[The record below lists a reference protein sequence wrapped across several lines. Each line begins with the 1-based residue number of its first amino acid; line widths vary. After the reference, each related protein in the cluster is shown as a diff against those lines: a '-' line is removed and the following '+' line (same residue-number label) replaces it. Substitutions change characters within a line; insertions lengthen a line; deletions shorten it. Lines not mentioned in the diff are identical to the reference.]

1 MPNSSAVKNLVTFQ
15 LTGDYYKISP
25 NKISPE
31 SIIPTFG
38 TDLGNLVFNLE
49 NSHNQSIFTL
59 KYNASDLAKK
69 NGMKSK
75 KYKKT
80 VQFNKLGSESR
91 QSIRQFLNKLP
102 NLTPQPEN
110 QYTTKN
116 YRFFPQTMNVLM
128 GKMTNYLMDKTIK
141 HNYFQIYLI
150 RNNCQVQKSLKSSG
164 STTKVSSFSSNSY
177 NIPNWEIGTITAGIA
192 TIFAAT
198 ITYFWAPLCDELGTI
213 ALTVGQKLYKYDNE
227 KLMKK
232 VMNDIERTQAETED
246 IIAEIEA
253 DPEFGPLDPYIDDD
267 TLTLLVEDAEWHLD
281 TPDTGLSKSEIV
293 DVLL

>member
-1 MPNSSAVKNLVTFQ
+1 MPNSSAVKKLVSFK

-38 TDLGNLVFNLE
+38 TDLGNLVLNLE
-49 NSHNQSIFTL
+49 NFHNQSIFTL
-59 KYNASDLAKK
+59 NYNASDLAKK

-75 KYKKT
+75 KYKNT

-91 QSIRQFLNKLP
+91 KSIRQFLNTLP
-102 NLTPQPEN
+102 NLTPQPAN
-110 QYTTKN
+110 QYTKKN
-116 YRFFPQTMNVLM
+116 YRFFPQIMNCLM
-128 GKMTNYLMDKTIK
+128 GKMTNYLMDQTIK

-164 STTKVSSFSSNSY
+164 STTKVSSFSGNQYS
-177 NIPNWEIGTITAGIA
+177 IPNWEIGTIAAGIT

-198 ITYFWAPLCDELGTI
+198 IAYFWAPLCDELGTI

-227 KLMKK
+227 RIMKK
-232 VMNDIERTQAETED
+232 VMNDINHTQAETDD
-246 IIAEIEA
+246 IIAEFEA
-253 DPEFGPLDPYIDDD
+253 DPEVGGLDPYLDPYQE
-267 TLTLLVEDAEWHLD
+267 TLLVEDAEWHLD
-281 TPDTGLSKSEIV
+281 TPETGLSKSELV